1 MFERFTGDSRH
12 VVVLA
17 QEKARELAH
26 HHIGTEHVLLALL
39 AQERSEVRAALGGL
53 GVTPEA
59 ALAAVVEAVPRGT
72 TAPSGHIAFTPRA
85 KKVLELSLRE
95 ALKQDD
101 KDIRPDHLLWGI
113 LAEGN
118 GVAAQILLRDGRTAE
133 QIRSA
138 VTPTGRGVRLAAAP
152 RTPAAEE
159 VLALA
164 EKLAGSAPVGSHH
177 LLEAL
182 ATVDNG
188 AGGKALAG
196 LGVTADALAEQIDG
210 IDLTT
215 TADVTPE
222 QAAASTM
229 TWDVEGDRAVLSTG
243 DPDTVGRLRALVEQA
258 GGPLTGD
265 GPLAGPVLAVPRPPG
280 GAAAPGPTALNPPA
294 AGDDDSKAATTSLV
308 ERLRRRRRRS
318 A

>member
-1 MFERFTGDSRH
+1 MFERFTGEARH

-39 AQERSEVRAALGGL
+39 AQERSPVRKALVGL
-53 GVTPEA
+53 GVTPEGA
-59 ALAAVVEAVPRGT
+59 QAAVLEAVPRGT
-72 TAPSGHIAFTPRA
+72 TPPSGHIAFTPRA
-85 KKVLELSLRE
+85 KKVLELSLRQ

-101 KDIRPDHLLWGI
+101 KEIRPDHLLLGI
-113 LAEGN
+113 LAEGD
-118 GVAAQILLRDGRTAE
+118 GVAAQVLVRDGRTAE

-138 VTPTGRGVRLAAAP
+138 VAGAVGRVKPAAAP

-164 EKLAGSAPVGSHH
+164 ERLAGSAPVGSHH

-182 ATVDNG
+182 ATVEGG
-188 AGGKALAG
+188 AGGRALAG
-196 LGVTADALAEQIDG
+196 LGITADALAEQIDG

-229 TWDVEGDRAVLSTG
+229 TWDIEGDRAVLSTG

-265 GPLAGPVLAVPRPPG
+265 GPLAGPFIAVHRALV
-280 GAAAPGPTALNPPA
+280 GAAAA
-294 AGDDDSKAATTSLV
+294 V
-308 ERLRRRRRRS
+308 
-318 A
+318 

>member
-1 MFERFTGDSRH
+1 M
-12 VVVLA
+12 
-17 QEKARELAH
+17 
-26 HHIGTEHVLLALL
+26 
-39 AQERSEVRAALGGL
+39 
-53 GVTPEA
+53 
-59 ALAAVVEAVPRGT
+59 ALAAVLEAVPRGT

-85 KKVLELSLRE
+85 KKVLEMSLRQ

-101 KDIRPDHLLWGI
+101 KEIRPDHLLLGI
-113 LAEGN
+113 LAEGQ
-118 GVAAQILLRDGRTAE
+118 GVAAQIVLRDGRTAD

-138 VTPTGRGVRLAAAP
+138 LAPAGARARAAAP

-164 EKLAGSAPVGSHH
+164 ERLAGSAPVGSHH

-182 ATVDNG
+182 ATVAGG

-196 LGVTADALAEQIDG
+196 LGVTADALAEQIDA

-222 QAAASTM
+222 QAAAATM
-229 TWDVEGDRAVLSTG
+229 TWDVDGDRAVLSTA
-243 DPDTVGRLRALVEQA
+243 DPETVGRVRALVEQA
-258 GGPLTGD
+258 GGPLAGD
-265 GPLAGPVLAVPRPPG
+265 GPLAGPFISVHRALV
-280 GAAAPGPTALNPPA
+280 GAAAAIHAALNPPA
-294 AGDDDSKAATTSLV
+294 RAEDDPKAVTLSLA
-308 ERLRRRRRRS
+308 ERLRRRRRS

>member
-1 MFERFTGDSRH
+1 MFERFTGESRH

-39 AQERSEVRAALGGL
+39 AQERSEVRKGLEGL
-53 GVTPEA
+53 GVTPEL
-59 ALAAVVEAVPRGT
+59 ALAGVLEAVPRGT
-72 TAPSGHIAFTPRA
+72 TAPAGHIAFTPRA
-85 KKVLELSLRE
+85 KKVLELSLRA
-95 ALKQDD
+95 ALKMDD
-101 KDIRPDHLLWGI
+101 KEIRPDHLLLGV
-113 LAEGN
+113 LDEGN
-118 GVAAQILLRDGRTAE
+118 GVAAQILLRDGRTAD

-138 VTPTGRGVRLAAAP
+138 VVPADRAVKIAARP

-182 ATVDNG
+182 ATVGQG

-196 LGVTADALAEQIDG
+196 LGVTADALAEQIDT
-210 IDLTT
+210 IDLTAT
-215 TADVTPE
+215 SDVTPE
-222 QAAASTM
+222 QAAAAAMSL
-229 TWDVEGDRAVLSTG
+229 DVDGDRAVLSTT
-243 DPDTVGRLRALVEQA
+243 DPDTVGRIRALVEQA

-265 GPLAGPVLAVPRPPG
+265 GPLAGPFIAVHRAVV
-280 GAAAPGPTALNPPA
+280 GAAALINTALNPPA
-294 AGDDDSKAATTSLV
+294 APDDAPATSLV
-308 ERLRRRRRRS
+308 ERLRRRRRR
-318 A
+318 AG

>member
-1 MFERFTGDSRH
+1 MFERFTGESRH

-39 AQERSEVRAALGGL
+39 AQERSEVRAALEGL
-53 GVTPEA
+53 GVTPEM

-85 KKVLELSLRE
+85 KKVLELSLRQ
-95 ALKQDD
+95 ALKQED
-101 KDIRPDHLLWGI
+101 KDIRPDHLLLGI
-113 LAEGN
+113 LEEGQ
-118 GVAAQILLRDGRTAE
+118 GVGAQILLRDGRTAS
-133 QIRSA
+133 QIRTA
-138 VTPTGRGVRLAAAP
+138 VTPAGRGTSSAAAP

-164 EKLAGSAPVGSHH
+164 ERLAGSAPVGSHH

-182 ATVDNG
+182 ASVAGG
-188 AGGKALAG
+188 AGGRALAG
-196 LGVTADALAEQIDG
+196 LGVTADALAEQIDAL
-210 IDLTT
+210 DLTT
-215 TADVTPE
+215 TEDVTPE
-222 QAAASTM
+222 QAAAATM
-229 TWDVEGDRAVLSTG
+229 SWDVDGDRAVLSTG
-243 DPDTVGRLRALVEQA
+243 DPDTVGRVRSLVEQA

-265 GPLAGPVLAVPRPPG
+265 GPLAGPFITIHRALA
-280 GAAAPGPTALNPPA
+280 GAAAAVQTALNPPA
-294 AGDDDSKAATTSLV
+294 PAEDDPKAAAPSLV
-308 ERLRRRRRRS
+308 ERLRRRRRS